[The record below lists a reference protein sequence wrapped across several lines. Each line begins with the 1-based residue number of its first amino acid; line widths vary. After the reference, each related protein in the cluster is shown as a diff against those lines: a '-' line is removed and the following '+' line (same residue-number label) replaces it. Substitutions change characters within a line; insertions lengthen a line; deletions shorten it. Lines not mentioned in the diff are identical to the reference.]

1 MLPSHCRLLIAALV
15 LCGLLLQSC
24 RLSLCVSPEAPG
36 LEKVHKTNDD
46 AQATGQVLDLSTDSP
61 QLGCSAEYVE
71 VQDRLL
77 PSESLTQSPVLL
89 PSVPV
94 ATRSTLTAGQVPESS
109 SSVMGM
115 PDTQPSYGCFMT
127 SSGARISFKKIGDEW
142 QAELDRGTVLSCTHE
157 QMLPV
162 VGSGE
167 IEALLKH
174 LQQRDVQ
181 ASRSHMH
188 IMVTEHPPYI
198 TYVYLDE
205 RGLLGDVSTQQVSSE
220 IGEVWILGPSMKLD
234 SHAAKTAVY
243 HIPSGY
249 RYKGCRLKAGS
260 VIQCA
265 SLSVNYVDANNEE
278 AISYLATA
286 QDLRVSEETLEANL
300 QQVAISEIVEGDIE
314 GPSSVGHQGLHI
326 DTDCEKSGGLVL
338 YGQTTKHR
346 MSTIDV
352 QLEICLETDTSFK
365 PCVAS
370 SLTWQEGSRTAIMPT
385 PLCSRPVEGNR
396 LLEQVLETRIRA
408 SYEKRLAVIARE
420 HEVQLASQAALLR
433 QKNEELDRLK
443 QQYAI
448 SQASL
453 LRYEASFF
461 GAKEWDRYFGKVG
474 ATPPLPSD
482 IVEILDSPCPFWQGK
497 QVKDT
502 HLLVLIPAAVNDKP
516 FTLNLLGELVQNPK
530 QGNRSTAYR
539 YYNTDVQQALGHQ
552 STDGPYW
559 ILMTRCILPNT
570 SAMDYSAQKA
580 WVAMYADRMQLP
592 YTIPHALEAAT
603 AILSHYV
610 CSGERLYT
618 DDLCTWTRCQE
629 LILDSLYDEHGC
641 IYEQVEHPVVVGGFS
656 PVGLDVSSNFNLVYN
671 YGSGV
676 ACLRRL

>member
-1 MLPSHCRLLIAALV
+1 M

-24 RLSLCVSPEAPG
+24 RSSLCVIPEIPM
-36 LEKVHKTNDD
+36 LEKAHKTSDD
-46 AQATGQVLDLSTDSP
+46 VQVTGQALDRATDASHS
-61 QLGCSAEYVE
+61 GCSVE
-71 VQDRLL
+71 HIGVHDQLL
-77 PSESLTQSPVLL
+77 PSESLTQPSVLL

-94 ATRSTLTAGQVPESS
+94 AARSTLTTVQVPRSFSS
-109 SSVMGM
+109 AMGM
-115 PDTQPSYGCFMT
+115 PDTQPSYGYFIT
-127 SSGARISFKKIGDEW
+127 SSGERISFKKMGNEW
-142 QAELDRGTVLSCTHE
+142 QAALDHSTVLSCAHE
-157 QMLPV
+157 QMLSV
-162 VGSGE
+162 VSSGE
-167 IEALLKH
+167 IEVLLTH

-181 ASRSHMH
+181 ASRSHIH
-188 IMVTEHPPYI
+188 IMVTEHPPHVP
-198 TYVYLDE
+198 YVYLDE
-205 RGLLGDVSTQQVSSE
+205 RGLLGGVSSQRVSSE
-220 IGEVWILGPSMKLD
+220 IREVWILGPSMKLD

-249 RYKGCRLKAGS
+249 RYKGYRLKAGS

-278 AISYLATA
+278 AISYLATV
-286 QDLRVSEETLEANL
+286 QDLHVSEETLEASL

-346 MSTIDV
+346 MSTVDV

-365 PCVAS
+365 PCVAP
-370 SLTWQEGSRTAIMPT
+370 SLAWQESSRAAIMPT
-385 PLCSRPVEGNR
+385 PPCSRPVEVNR

-461 GAKEWDRYFGKVG
+461 GAKEWERYFGEVG
-474 ATPPLPSD
+474 ETPPLPSD

-530 QGNRSTAYR
+530 QENRSTAYR
-539 YYNTDVQQALGHQ
+539 YYNTDVQQELGHQ
-552 STDGPYW
+552 STDGSYW

-570 SAMDYSAQKA
+570 STMDYPTQKT
-580 WVAMYADRMQLP
+580 WVAMHADRMQLP
-592 YTIPHALEAAT
+592 YTMPHALEAAT

-671 YGSGV
+671 YGSGA